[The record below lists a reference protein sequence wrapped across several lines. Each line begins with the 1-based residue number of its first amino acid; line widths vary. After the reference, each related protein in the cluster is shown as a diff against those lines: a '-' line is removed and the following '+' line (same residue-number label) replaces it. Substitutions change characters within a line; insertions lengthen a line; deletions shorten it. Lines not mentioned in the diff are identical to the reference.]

1 MDVKFLN
8 PFIQAAV
15 EVLKTEVDSNAV
27 RGDISMHKS
36 SLTSDDI
43 TVLINLIG
51 DVYGVVM
58 YGMSTTTCLN
68 LVSKIMGQEFA
79 EFNALAQ
86 SGVAELGNVISGQAT
101 IRFSESGYKSNIST
115 PTVLNGNGVEIS
127 TLDFPRI
134 VVPLETQHGVLTVHL
149 ALREKIKGEAHLADN
164 FISSMKTPVSESD
177 PQPQA
182 DGSST

>member
-8 PFIQAAV
+8 PFVQAAV
-15 EVLKTEVDSNAV
+15 EVLKKEMDADAV
-27 RGDISMHKS
+27 RKEVTLHNS

-58 YGMSTTTCLN
+58 YGMSTLTCLN
-68 LVSKIMGQEFA
+68 LVSKVMGQEFT

-115 PTVLNGNGVEIS
+115 PTVLNGKGVEIS
-127 TLDFPRI
+127 TLDFPRV
-134 VVPLETQHGVLTVHL
+134 VVPLETQFGVVTVHL
-149 ALREKIKGEAHLADN
+149 ALREKKIGEAHLADS
-164 FISSMKTPVSESD
+164 FISSIKATASKNDSPV
-177 PQPQA
+177 PPA
-182 DGSST
+182 AIG

>member
-8 PFIQAAV
+8 PFVQAAV
-15 EVLKTEVDSNAV
+15 EVLKAEMDADTV
-27 RGDISMHKS
+27 RGEVTLQKS

-58 YGMSTTTCLN
+58 YGMSTETCLN
-68 LVSKIMGQEFA
+68 LVSKIMGQEFT

-101 IRFSESGYKSNIST
+101 IRFAESGYKSNIST

-134 VVPLETQHGVLTVHL
+134 VVPLEMQFGMVTVHL
-149 ALREKIKGEAHLADN
+149 ALREKKIGEAHLADN
-164 FISSMKTPVSESD
+164 FISSIKTPAPQSD
-177 PQPQA
+177 LQSPPVA
-182 DGSST
+182 TE

>member
-15 EVLKTEVDSNAV
+15 EVLKTEVDSSAV
-27 RGDISMHKS
+27 RGEVTLQKS

-58 YGMSTTTCLN
+58 YGMSTVTCLN
-68 LVSKIMGQEFA
+68 LVSKIMGQEFT

-101 IRFSESGYKSNIST
+101 IRFSESGFKSNIST

-127 TLDFPRI
+127 TLDFPRV
-134 VVPLETQHGVLTVHL
+134 VVPLETQFGVVTVHL
-149 ALREKIKGEAHLADN
+149 ALREKKIGEAHLADS
-164 FISSMKTPVSESD
+164 FISSIKAPVVQDDTSA
-177 PQPQA
+177 PPA
-182 DGSST
+182 ATG

>member
-8 PFIQAAV
+8 PFVQAAV
-15 EVLKTEVDSNAV
+15 EVLKTEVSAEAV
-27 RGDISMHKS
+27 RGEITIHKS
-36 SLTSDDI
+36 SLTSDDV
-43 TVLINLIG
+43 TVLINLVG

-58 YGMSTTTCLN
+58 YGMSTSTCLG
-68 LVSKIMGQEFA
+68 LVSKIMGQEFS
-79 EFNALAQ
+79 EFNTLAQ

-134 VVPLETQHGVLTVHL
+134 VVPLETQFGMITVHL
-149 ALREKIKGEAHLADN
+149 ALREKKAGEAHLADH
-164 FISSMKTPVSESD
+164 FASSIKVPA
-177 PQPQA
+177 PQA
-182 DGSST
+182 DPQSPPVVTG

>member
-8 PFIQAAV
+8 PFVQAAV
-15 EVLKTEVDSNAV
+15 EVLKTEVDSNAI
-27 RGDISMHKS
+27 RGQISLHKS

-58 YGMSTTTCLN
+58 YGMATATCLK
-68 LVSKIMGQEFA
+68 LVSKIMGQEFT
-79 EFNALAQ
+79 EFNSLAQ

-127 TLDFPRI
+127 TPDFPRI
-134 VVPLETQHGVLTVHL
+134 VLPLETQYGILTVHL
-149 ALREKIKGEAHLADN
+149 ALREKKPGEAHLADK
-164 FISSMKTPVSESD
+164 FISSVQAPV
-177 PQPQA
+177 PQS
-182 DGSST
+182 GSQLPPVTT

>member
-1 MDVKFLN
+1 MDVNFLN
-8 PFIQAAV
+8 PFVQAAV
-15 EVLKTEVDSNAV
+15 EVLKAEMDANTV
-27 RGDISMHKS
+27 RGEVTLQKS

-58 YGMSTTTCLN
+58 YGMSTVTCLN
-68 LVSKIMGQEFA
+68 LVSKIMGQEFT

-101 IRFSESGYKSNIST
+101 IRFSEAGFKSNIST

-127 TLDFPRI
+127 TLDFPRV
-134 VVPLETQHGVLTVHL
+134 VVPLETQFGIVTVHL
-149 ALREKIKGEAHLADN
+149 ALREKKVGEAHLAEN
-164 FISSMKTPVSESD
+164 FISSMKTHT
-177 PQPQA
+177 PQNDTQSPPI
-182 DGSST
+182 STG

>member
-1 MDVKFLN
+1 VDVKFLN

-15 EVLKTEVDSNAV
+15 EVLKTEVAANPV
-27 RGDISMHKS
+27 RKDITLQQS

-43 TVLINLIG
+43 TVFINLIG

-58 YGMSTTTCLN
+58 YGMSTVTCLN
-68 LVSKIMGQEFA
+68 MVSKILGQEFK

-101 IRFSESGYKSNIST
+101 IRFSEAGFKSNIST

-127 TLDFPRI
+127 TLDFPRV
-134 VVPLETQHGVLTVHL
+134 VVPLETQYGILTVHL
-149 ALREKIKGEAHLADN
+149 ALREKKTGEAHLADN
-164 FISSMKTPVSESD
+164 FISSIKAPAAQQDASLPPLAT
-177 PQPQA
+177 
-182 DGSST
+182 G

>member
-8 PFIQAAV
+8 PFVQAAV
-15 EVLKTEVDSNAV
+15 EVLKTEVDANAV
-27 RGDISMHKS
+27 RGKISLQNT

-43 TVLINLIG
+43 TVLINLVG
-51 DVYGVVM
+51 DIYGIVM
-58 YGMSTTTCLN
+58 YGMSTATCLQ
-68 LVSKIMGQEFA
+68 LVSKILGQEFN

-127 TLDFPRI
+127 TPDFPRI
-134 VVPLETQHGVLTVHL
+134 VLPLETQYGILTVHL
-149 ALREKIKGEAHLADN
+149 GLRERNPGEAHLAEK
-164 FISSMKTPVSESD
+164 FISSIN
-177 PQPQA
+177 
-182 DGSST
+182 STASQNDSHLPPITK

>member
-1 MDVKFLN
+1 MDAKLLN

-15 EVLKTEVDSNAV
+15 EVLKAEVGANVS
-27 RGDISMHKS
+27 RGEISLQKS

-58 YGMSTTTCLN
+58 YGMPTPTCLN
-68 LVSKIMGQEFA
+68 LVSKIMGQEFT
-79 EFNALAQ
+79 ELSSLAQ

-101 IRFSESGYKSNIST
+101 IRFSETGYKSNIST
-115 PTVLNGNGVEIS
+115 PTVLNGSGIEIS

-134 VVPLETQHGVLTVHL
+134 VVPLETQFGILTVHL
-149 ALREKIKGEAHLADN
+149 ALRAKKPGEPHNPDDVFSQIKV
-164 FISSMKTPVSESD
+164 PVS
-177 PQPQA
+177 QK
-182 DGSST
+182 GT

>member
-8 PFIQAAV
+8 PFVQAAV
-15 EVLKTEVDSNAV
+15 EVLKAEMDANANRGEVTLQ
-27 RGDISMHKS
+27 RS

-58 YGMSTTTCLN
+58 YGMSTETCLN
-68 LVSKIMGQEFA
+68 LVSKILGQEFT

-127 TLDFPRI
+127 TLDFPRV
-134 VVPLETQHGVLTVHL
+134 VVPLETQFGILTVHL
-149 ALREKIKGEAHLADN
+149 ALREKKSGEAHLADN
-164 FISSMKTPVSESD
+164 FISSMKMPAASGDTPVPPVTTS
-177 PQPQA
+177 
-182 DGSST
+182 

>member
-8 PFIQAAV
+8 PFVQAAV
-15 EVLKTEVDSNAV
+15 EVLKAEMDANTV
-27 RGDISMHKS
+27 RGEVTLQKS

-58 YGMSTTTCLN
+58 YGMSTETCLN
-68 LVSKIMGQEFA
+68 LVSKIMGQEFT

-101 IRFSESGYKSNIST
+101 IRFAESGYKSNIST

-127 TLDFPRI
+127 TLDFPRV
-134 VVPLETQHGVLTVHL
+134 VVPLETQFGTVTVHL
-149 ALREKIKGEAHLADN
+149 ALREKKIGEAHLVDN
-164 FISSMKTPVSESD
+164 FISSMKTPASQTDTQSPPVAAE
-177 PQPQA
+177 
-182 DGSST
+182 